1 MLKVLYFAS
10 VREALGKDIEA
21 VEVPTPATVAGLVEL
36 LRSRAGPYA
45 EALAANR
52 RWRGAVNQ
60 DMVGLSEPL
69 KSGDE
74 VAIFPPVTGG

>member
-10 VREALGKDIEA
+10 VREALGKDAEA
-21 VEVPTPATVAGLVEL
+21 VEVPTPATVAGLVER

-45 EALAANR
+45 EALASHR
-52 RWRGAVNQ
+52 RWRVAVNQ
-60 DMVGLSEPL
+60 EMVGLSEPL
-69 KSGDE
+69 KAGDE